1 MYKVKIENRVK
12 APASFLVIC
21 SFIILGTILP
31 CFAELPTGTTALNI
45 TDYGAVGDGVK
56 FSVNTVSNSTVVTV
70 AGANTFSSADVGK
83 VIEVFGAGPWVS
95 YSNWGAVVTQ
105 QDIVCL
111 ITNVSADGTSLS
123 LSIPCGW
130 TMNAVCV
137 VGSDNASQFQAA
149 INDASS
155 IVASGQFTN
164 VTINIPAGTYLM
176 MSSNVLNPN

>member
-70 AGANTFSSADVGK
+70 SGTNTFSSADVGK
-83 VIEVFGAGPWVS
+83 IIEVFGSGPWVYYGGS
-95 YSNWGAVVTQ
+95 AVVTQ
-105 QDIVCL
+105 QDIICL
-111 ITNVSADGTSLS
+111 VTNVSADGTSLS
-123 LSIPCGW
+123 L
-130 TMNAVCV
+130 
-137 VGSDNASQFQAA
+137 
-149 INDASS
+149 
-155 IVASGQFTN
+155 
-164 VTINIPAGTYLM
+164 
-176 MSSNVLNPN
+176 